1 MSTIRQREDAEVS
14 RTRLGC
20 LLFGQGASLLG
31 NQATAFVFSVWVLG
45 STKGVATWSLILFCG
60 YAAGALA
67 SFLTGPVL
75 RRLGSRTL
83 MLAAC
88 AGGATASFALLALH
102 MTGALEPWMLVF
114 TNTLAGATIGV
125 QDPAFIRLLLRLG
138 GDGRATRLQGV
149 AQSLNALAFAAA
161 PGLAAVLYETVG
173 MRVVLCCDLVSFA
186 VLALA
191 VATTPDLPLA
201 SAAEAS
207 APGTTGERVGYRALL
222 RYRAY
227 RRIVV
232 VLTLANL
239 FLGVRQNLRAPI
251 VLGLSQDGTNVLAA
265 VLTAGAVASVGGG
278 FALSLLRKQ
287 VPESLG
293 LATAVVVSGIAGQA
307 LFGWGRGPALWIV
320 ASVTVSA
327 LSPVITSVGYT
338 LSVTSLPEPL
348 RSHGVAFARG
358 CAALALPASIGLAG
372 PATAFLTTGASAAG
386 PQETALSSA
395 RVMVASGLLTAAV
408 GALAFLAARRSARQP
423 APTTSASH
431 PPTERAT

>member
-1 MSTIRQREDAEVS
+1 MSVVQQRDDAEIS
-14 RTRLGC
+14 RARLGC
-20 LLFGQGASLLG
+20 LLLGQGASLLG

-45 STKGVATWSLILFCG
+45 RTQGVGTWSLILFCG
-60 YAAGALA
+60 YAAGAVA

-83 MLAAC
+83 ILAAC
-88 AGGATASFALLALH
+88 AGGATASFALLVLH
-102 MTGALEPWMLVF
+102 VTGVLEPWMLVF

-173 MRVVLCCDLVSFA
+173 MGVVLCFDLVSFA

-191 VATTPDLPLA
+191 VATTARVPAGLA
-201 SAAEAS
+201 VEAS
-207 APGTTGERVGYRALL
+207 ASGTTGKQIGYRALL
-222 RYRAY
+222 RYRGY

-232 VLTLANL
+232 VLTLANF

-251 VLGLSQDGTNVLAA
+251 VLGLSQDGTRVLAA

-278 FALSLLRKQ
+278 LALSLMRRQ
-287 VPESLG
+287 VPEALG
-293 LATAVVVSGIAGQA
+293 LAGAVVVSGIVGQA
-307 LFGWGRGPALWIV
+307 LFGWGRGPVLWVV

-327 LSPVITSVGYT
+327 LSPVIMSVGYT
-338 LSVTSLPEPL
+338 LSVTSLSEPL

-358 CAALALPASIGLAG
+358 CVALALPAAIGLAG
-372 PATAFLTTGASAAG
+372 PATALFTTAGSATG
-386 PQETALSSA
+386 PQETALASA
-395 RVMVASGLLTAAV
+395 RVMVVSGLLTAVV
-408 GALAFLAARRSARQP
+408 GALAFLAACRSARQP
-423 APTTSASH
+423 TPTASAESRSR
-431 PPTERAT
+431 TD